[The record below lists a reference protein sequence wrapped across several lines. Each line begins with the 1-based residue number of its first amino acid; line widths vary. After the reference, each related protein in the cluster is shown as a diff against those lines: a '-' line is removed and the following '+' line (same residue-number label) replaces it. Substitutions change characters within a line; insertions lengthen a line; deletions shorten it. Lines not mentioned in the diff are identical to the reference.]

1 MYDIKTEGVY
11 QDFNSDKEMLDFS
24 NYSTNSEYYD
34 DSNKLV
40 IEKMKDETASVA
52 IEESLWL
59 KAKIYLLLVD
69 ETGWA

>member
-11 QDFNSDKEMLDFS
+11 QDFNSDKEMFDFS

-40 IEKMKDETASVA
+40 IEKMKDETAGVA
-52 IEESLWL
+52 IEESLGL

>member
-11 QDFNSDKEMLDFS
+11 QDFNSDKEMFDFS

-40 IEKMKDETASVA
+40 IEKMKDETAGVA
-52 IEESLWL
+52 IEESLGL

-69 ETGWA
+69 ETG

>member
-11 QDFNSDKEMLDFS
+11 QDFNSDKEMFDFS

-40 IEKMKDETASVA
+40 IEKMKDETAGVA